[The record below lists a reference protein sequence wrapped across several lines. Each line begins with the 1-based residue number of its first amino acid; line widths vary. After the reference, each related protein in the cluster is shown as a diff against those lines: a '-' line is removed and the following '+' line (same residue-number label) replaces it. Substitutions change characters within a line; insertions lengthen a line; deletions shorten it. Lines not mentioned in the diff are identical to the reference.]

1 MDTGTGTG
9 SNSQS
14 STAGAVNSEQ
24 SASQNHRQKSDIAWN
39 YCSEGLNKQGRRTL
53 TCGFCFKVIAG
64 GGIHRMKQHLA
75 GEQGSIVPCS
85 RVEPAVR
92 HAILASMKEKEQ
104 KSKEKKVILGWKIHS
119 ATLLIHLMAM
129 KFWRFLLL

>member
-1 MDTGTGTG
+1 MNFFKNFLIGTPYCNNELIMSKLIMLRIMDTAIG

-24 SASQNHRQKSDIAWN
+24 SASQNHRQKSDIAWK
-39 YCSEGLNKQGRRTL
+39 YCSVGVNSQGRRTL
-53 TCGFCFKVIAG
+53 TCGYCFKVIAG

-85 RVEPAVR
+85 KVDPAVR

-104 KSKEKKVILGWKIHS
+104 KSKEKK
-119 ATLLIHLMAM
+119 
-129 KFWRFLLL
+129 R